1 MPGSTRRKIARLF
14 RFARQSLIVLL
25 TIAVF
30 YGAGFFWFM
39 SEIPL
44 RNTTPQ
50 KADAIVVLTGG
61 PERIDAAMTLLG
73 AQKGDRLLVSGVHPR
88 VKREELR
95 DLIKGDRALFDCCV
109 DLGKQAETT
118 IGNATETAS
127 WAHSHNYKSLIVVTS
142 AYHLP
147 RSLRELSH
155 TMPEAKLTGFAVFH
169 NEVRLDDWWLYPG
182 TARLLVSEYSK
193 FLLTLVRLSQTETA

>member
-1 MPGSTRRKIARLF
+1 MSGSNRGKIAGAI
-14 RFARQSLIVLL
+14 RFARRGLSVLL
-25 TIAVF
+25 ALTFFYAV
-30 YGAGFFWFM
+30 GFFWFM

-44 RNTTPQ
+44 QNATPE

-61 PERIDAAMTLLG
+61 PERIDAAMGLLS
-73 AQKGDRLLVSGVHPR
+73 AHKGDRLLVSGVHPR

-95 DLIKGDRALFDCCV
+95 DLIKGDAALFDCCV

-118 IGNATETAS
+118 IGNATEAAS
-127 WAHSHNYKSLIVVTS
+127 WAKSHDYKSLIVVTS

-147 RSLRELSH
+147 RSLRELSR
-155 TMPEAKLTGFAVFH
+155 TMPNAKLSGFAVFH
-169 NEVRLDDWWLYPG
+169 SEVRLDDWWLYPG

-193 FLLTLVRLSQTETA
+193 FLLTLVRLSQTEDI